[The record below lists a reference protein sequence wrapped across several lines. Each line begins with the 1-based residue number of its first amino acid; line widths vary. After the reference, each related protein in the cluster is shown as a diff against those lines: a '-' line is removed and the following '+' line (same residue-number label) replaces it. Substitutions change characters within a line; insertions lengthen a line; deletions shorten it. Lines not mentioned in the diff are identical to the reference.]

1 MKSTKS
7 DGGVSRSVPKGKMV
21 PVFLSTLRDILVP
34 ERANRMGATMR
45 TSGEI
50 ALQQYLKTLDA
61 LDRESDAL
69 FESIRP
75 ALQAIR
81 DNRTAVYLEMLEALP
96 ASVLYEFDRLYQ
108 RPLWGCNVDP
118 YIKGQLPERVRDSI
132 ECGEG
137 LFTVKHGSCWGLS
150 PRGRDMMSDDR
161 VRSRLKEI
169 MATDDF
175 RRATKDLG

>member
-1 MKSTKS
+1 
-7 DGGVSRSVPKGKMV
+7 
-21 PVFLSTLRDILVP
+21 
-34 ERANRMGATMR
+34 MGTGSE
-45 TSGEI
+45 TT
-50 ALQQYLKTLDA
+50 LQQYLKTLDA

-75 ALQAIR
+75 ALQTIC
-81 DNRTAVYLEMLEALP
+81 DNRVVVYLEMLEVLP
-96 ASVLYEFDRLYQ
+96 APVLYELDRLCQ

-118 YIKGQLPERVRDSI
+118 YIKGEPPEHVRDSI
-132 ECGEG
+132 ERGEG
-137 LFTVKHGSCWGLS
+137 LFTVKHDSYWGLS

-175 RRATKDLG
+175 KLATKGLG

>member
-1 MKSTKS
+1 
-7 DGGVSRSVPKGKMV
+7 
-21 PVFLSTLRDILVP
+21 
-34 ERANRMGATMR
+34 MR
-45 TSGEI
+45 TSGKTT
-50 ALQQYLKTLDA
+50 LQQYLKTLDA

-75 ALQAIR
+75 ALQTIR
-81 DNRTAVYLEMLEALP
+81 DNRTAVYLEMLEVLP
-96 ASVLYEFDRLYQ
+96 APVLYELDRLDQ

-118 YIKGQLPERVRDSI
+118 FIKGEPPEHVRASI
-132 ECGEG
+132 ERGEA
-137 LFTVKHGSCWGLS
+137 LFTVRHGSYWGFS

-169 MATDDF
+169 MATDVF

>member
-1 MKSTKS
+1 
-7 DGGVSRSVPKGKMV
+7 
-21 PVFLSTLRDILVP
+21 
-34 ERANRMGATMR
+34 MGATMG
-45 TSGEI
+45 TSGET

-61 LDRESDAL
+61 LDRESDEL

-81 DNRTAVYLEMLEALP
+81 DNRTTVYLEMLEVLP
-96 ASVLYEFDRLYQ
+96 VPVLYELDRLYQ

-118 YIKGQLPERVRDSI
+118 YIKGQPPEHVRASI
-132 ECGEG
+132 ERGEA
-137 LFTVKHGSCWGLS
+137 LFTVKHDSCWGLS

-169 MATDDF
+169 MAADDF
-175 RRATKDLG
+175 KRTTKNLG